1 MFKRVQFKELEARLS
16 EPRNKI
22 QVVSGPRQVGKSTM
36 VKQVLQ
42 TITIPYMFVSADNVD
57 HTHAAWIG
65 ETWAT
70 ARARM
75 KVAQAEEYLLV
86 IDEVHKIDNW
96 SEAVKKEWDE
106 DCFNDLN
113 MKVVILG
120 SSRLLIKDG
129 LTESLAGRYELIRM
143 PHWCFAEMHEA
154 FNLDVDQYIYYG
166 GYPGGAMYIKD
177 ERRWRKYIKDSIVA
191 PAIEKDVLRTKVI
204 YKPALMKQL
213 FELGCAYSS
222 EELSLNKMLGQLQD
236 AGNVT
241 TLAGYLTTLDE
252 SRLLCGLN
260 KYASDNARKYNSVP
274 KLMVYNTALFSVQ
287 SGMTFN
293 KAYTT
298 PKLWGRWVQSGMTFN
313 KAYTTP
319 KLWGR
324 WVESAVGAYLLNQ
337 ADEYDYKLYYWRE
350 REDEVDF
357 IIEYNKRCI
366 AIEVKSGRR
375 TSNEGLSVFRDK
387 FHPIQSFVVGS
398 GGIPLGEF
406 LSWNIGRL
414 LDNL

>member
-1 MFKRVQFKELEARLS
+1 MFKRVQLSELESRLS
-16 EPRNKI
+16 ESRNKI
-22 QVVSGPRQVGKSTM
+22 QVISGPRQVGKSTM

-42 TITIPYMFVSADNVD
+42 EIDIPYMLVSADNVN
-57 HTHAAWIG
+57 HTNTAWID
-65 ETWAT
+65 ESWAT

-75 KVAQAEEYLLV
+75 KVVQAKEYLLV

-106 DCFNDLN
+106 DTFNDLN

-120 SSRLLIKDG
+120 SSRLLLQDG

-143 PHWCFAEMHEA
+143 PHWSYSEMHEA
-154 FNLDVDQYIYYG
+154 FDLDIDQYIYYG
-166 GYPGGAMYIKD
+166 GYPGGAMYIDD
-177 ERRWRKYIKDSIVA
+177 ERRWRRYIKDSIVA

-213 FELGCAYSS
+213 FELGCAYSG

-241 TLAGYLTTLDE
+241 TLASYLTTLDE

-274 KLMVYNTALFSVQ
+274 KLMTYNTALFSVQ
-287 SGMTFN
+287 SGMSFS

-298 PKLWGRWVQSGMTFN
+298 PKS
-313 KAYTTP
+313 
-319 KLWGR
+319 WGR
-324 WVESAVGAYLLNQ
+324 WVESAVGAHLLNQ

-357 IIEYNKRCI
+357 VIEYDKKCI

-375 TSNEGLSVFRDK
+375 TTNNGLALFRER
-387 FHPIQSFVVGS
+387 FHPVHSFVVGS
-398 GGIPLGEF
+398 GGIPIDEF
-406 LSWNIGRL
+406 LTCDIGRL
-414 LDNL
+414 L

>member
-1 MFKRVQFKELEARLS
+1 MFKRVYYKELESRLS

-22 QVVSGPRQVGKSTM
+22 QVISGPRQVGKSTM

-42 TITIPYMFVSADNVD
+42 ETDIPYMLVSADNVD
-57 HTHAAWIG
+57 HTNTAWIG
-65 ETWAT
+65 ESWDT

-75 KVAQAEEYLLV
+75 KVTQASEYLLV

-106 DCFNDLN
+106 DTFHDLHL
-113 MKVVILG
+113 KVVILG
-120 SSRLLIKDG
+120 SSRLLMKDG

-143 PHWCFAEMHEA
+143 PHWSYKEMHDA
-154 FNLDVDQYIYYG
+154 FNLDIDQYIYFG
-166 GYPGGAMYIKD
+166 GYPGGAMYIND
-177 ERRWRKYIKDSIVA
+177 ERRWRKYIKDSIAA
-191 PAIEKDVLRTKVI
+191 PAIEKDVLRTKVV
-204 YKPALMKQL
+204 YKPVLMKQL

-241 TLAGYLTTLDE
+241 TLANYLTTLDE

-287 SGMTFN
+287 SGMTFD

-298 PKLWGRWVQSGMTFN
+298 RKS
-313 KAYTTP
+313 
-319 KLWGR
+319 WGR

-366 AIEVKSGRR
+366 AIEVKSGKR
-375 TSNEGLSVFRDK
+375 TSNNGLAIFREK
-387 FHPIQSFVVGS
+387 FQPVQSFVVGS
-398 GGIPLGEF
+398 GGVPIEEF
-406 LSWNIGRL
+406 LTWNMGNL
-414 LDNL
+414 LEI

>member
-1 MFKRVQFKELEARLS
+1 
-16 EPRNKI
+16 
-22 QVVSGPRQVGKSTM
+22 
-36 VKQVLQ
+36 
-42 TITIPYMFVSADNVD
+42 
-57 HTHAAWIG
+57 
-65 ETWAT
+65 
-70 ARARM
+70 
-75 KVAQAEEYLLV
+75 
-86 IDEVHKIDNW
+86 
-96 SEAVKKEWDE
+96 
-106 DCFNDLN
+106 
-113 MKVVILG
+113 
-120 SSRLLIKDG
+120 
-129 LTESLAGRYELIRM
+129 
-143 PHWCFAEMHEA
+143 MHEA
-154 FNLDVDQYIYYG
+154 FNLDVDQYIYFG

-241 TLAGYLTTLDE
+241 TLASYLTTLDE

-260 KYASDNARKYNSVP
+260 KYTSDNARKYNFVP

-298 PKLWGRWVQSGMTFN
+298 PI
-313 KAYTTP
+313 
-319 KLWGR
+319 LWGR
-324 WVESAVGAYLLNQ
+324 WVESAVGTHLLTQ

-350 REDEVDF
+350 RDNEVDF
-357 IIEYNKRCI
+357 IIDYNRQCI

-375 TSNEGLSVFRDK
+375 TTNEGLGVFRDK

-398 GGIPLGEF
+398 GGVPINEF
-406 LSWNIGRL
+406 LTWDIGRL
-414 LDNL
+414 LDDI

>member
-1 MFKRVQFKELEARLS
+1 MFKRAQFTELKARLS
-16 EPRNKI
+16 EPRSKI

-42 TITIPYMFVSADNVD
+42 ETDIPYMFVSADNID
-57 HTHAAWIG
+57 YAHTAWIR

-75 KVAQAEEYLLV
+75 KVTQAGEYLLV

-106 DCFNDLN
+106 DSFNDLN

-120 SSRLLIKDG
+120 SSRLLLKDG

-143 PHWCFAEMHEA
+143 PHWSFAEMHEA
-154 FNLDVDQYIYYG
+154 FNLDVDQYIYFG

-241 TLAGYLTTLDE
+241 TLASYLTTLDE

-274 KLMVYNTALFSVQ
+274 KLMVYNAALFSVQ

-298 PKLWGRWVQSGMTFN
+298 PKLWGRWV
-313 KAYTTP
+313 
-319 KLWGR
+319 
-324 WVESAVGAYLLNQ
+324 ESSVGAYLLNQ

-357 IIEYNKRCI
+357 IIEYDKRCI

-387 FHPIQSFVVGS
+387 FHPVQSFIVGS
-398 GGIPLGEF
+398 GGIPIDEF
-406 LSWNIGRL
+406 LSWDIGRL
-414 LDNL
+414 PLFE

>member
-1 MFKRVQFKELEARLS
+1 MFKRVQIIELKQRIS

-22 QVVSGPRQVGKSTM
+22 QVISGPRQVGKSTM
-36 VKQVLQ
+36 VKQALLD
-42 TITIPYMFVSADNVD
+42 ITIPYMFVSADNVD
-57 HTHAAWIG
+57 HTNTTWIG
-65 ETWAT
+65 EMWAT

-75 KVAQAEEYLLV
+75 KAAKDEEYLLV
-86 IDEVHKIDNW
+86 IDEVHKLDNW
-96 SEAVKKEWDE
+96 SEAVKKEWD
-106 DCFNDLN
+106 DDTFNDLN

-120 SSRLLIKDG
+120 SSRLLLKDG

-143 PHWCFAEMHEA
+143 PHWSYSEMHEA
-154 FNLDVDQYIYYG
+154 FGVDIGQYIYFG
-166 GYPGGAMYIKD
+166 GYPGGAMYIND
-177 ERRWRKYIKDSIVA
+177 ERRWRRYIKDSIVA
-191 PAIEKDVLRTKVI
+191 PAIERDVLQTKTV

-222 EELSLNKMLGQLQD
+222 EELSLNKMVGQLQD

-252 SRLLCGLN
+252 SRLLCGMM

-287 SGMTFN
+287 SGVNFR
-293 KAYTT
+293 KA
-298 PKLWGRWVQSGMTFN
+298 F
-313 KAYTTP
+313 TTP

-324 WVESAVGAYLLNQ
+324 WVESAVGAHLLNQ

-357 IIEYNKRCI
+357 IIDYNRQCI

-375 TSNEGLSVFRDK
+375 TGNEGLAVFRER
-387 FHPIQSFVVGS
+387 FHPVQSFIVGS
-398 GGIPLGEF
+398 GGVPFEEF
-406 LSWNIGRL
+406 LTWNIGDL
-414 LDNL
+414 LE

>member
-1 MFKRVQFKELEARLS
+1 MFKRVQLAELESRLS
-16 EPRNKI
+16 ESRNKI
-22 QVVSGPRQVGKSTM
+22 QVISGPRQVGKSTM

-42 TITIPYMFVSADNVD
+42 ETDIPYMLVSADNVD
-57 HTHAAWIG
+57 HTNTAWIG
-65 ETWAT
+65 ESWAT

-75 KVAQAEEYLLV
+75 KVAQVKEYLLV
-86 IDEVHKIDNW
+86 IDEVHKINNW

-106 DCFNDLN
+106 DTFSDLN

-120 SSRLLIKDG
+120 SSRLLLKDG

-143 PHWCFAEMHEA
+143 PHWSYSEMHEA
-154 FNLDVDQYIYYG
+154 FNLDIDQYIYYG
-166 GYPGGAMYIKD
+166 GYPGGAMYIDD
-177 ERRWRKYIKDSIVA
+177 ERRWRRYIKDSIVA

-287 SGMTFN
+287 SGMSFS

-298 PKLWGRWVQSGMTFN
+298 PKS
-313 KAYTTP
+313 
-319 KLWGR
+319 WGR
-324 WVESAVGAYLLNQ
+324 WVESAVGAHLLNL

-357 IIEYNKRCI
+357 IIEYDRKCI
-366 AIEVKSGRR
+366 AIEVKSWRR
-375 TSNEGLSVFRDK
+375 TTNNGLALFRER
-387 FHPIQSFVVGS
+387 FHPVHSFVVGS
-398 GGIPLGEF
+398 GGIPIDEF
-406 LSWNIGRL
+406 LTWDIGRL
-414 LDNL
+414 L

>member
-1 MFKRVQFKELEARLS
+1 MYKRTQFRELESRIA
-16 EPRNKI
+16 ETRNKI

-42 TITIPYMFVSADNVD
+42 ETSIPYMFVSADNVD
-57 HTHAAWIG
+57 HANTTWIG
-65 ETWAT
+65 EMWET

-75 KVAQAEEYLLV
+75 KVAQTKEFLLV

-106 DCFNDLN
+106 DTFNDLN
-113 MKVVILG
+113 LKVVILG
-120 SSRLLIKDG
+120 SSRLLLKDG

-143 PHWCFAEMHEA
+143 PHWSFAEMHEA
-154 FNLDVDQYIYYG
+154 FDIDVDQYIYHG

-213 FELGCAYSS
+213 FELGCAYSG

-241 TLAGYLTTLDE
+241 TLASYLTTLDE
-252 SRLLCGLN
+252 SRLLCGLK

-287 SGMTFN
+287 SGMTFQ
-293 KAYTT
+293 KAY
-298 PKLWGRWVQSGMTFN
+298 
-313 KAYTTP
+313 ATP

-324 WVESAVGAYLLNQ
+324 WVESIIGAHLLNQ
-337 ADEYDYKLYYWRE
+337 ADEYDYRLYYWRV
-350 REDEVDF
+350 RGDEVDF
-357 IIEYNKRCI
+357 IIEYNRQCI

-375 TSNEGLSVFRDK
+375 TSNNGLALFQEQ
-387 FHPIQSFVVGS
+387 FHPVHSFVVGS
-398 GGIPLGEF
+398 GGVPIDEF
-406 LSWNIGRL
+406 LRWDIGNL
-414 LDNL
+414 LD

>member
-1 MFKRVQFKELEARLS
+1 MYKRTQFRELESRIA
-16 EPRNKI
+16 ETRNKI
-22 QVVSGPRQVGKSTM
+22 QVISGPRQVGKSTM

-42 TITIPYMFVSADNVD
+42 ETSIPYMFVSADNVD
-57 HTHAAWIG
+57 QTNTAWIG
-65 ETWAT
+65 EIWAT

-75 KVAQAEEYLLV
+75 KVVQAKEYLLV

-106 DCFNDLN
+106 DTFNDLN
-113 MKVVILG
+113 LKVVILG
-120 SSRLLIKDG
+120 SSRLLLKDG

-143 PHWCFAEMHEA
+143 PHWSFAEMHEA
-154 FNLDVDQYIYYG
+154 FDIDVDQYIYYG

-213 FELGCAYSS
+213 FELGCAYSG

-241 TLAGYLTTLDE
+241 TLASYLTTLDE
-252 SRLLCGLN
+252 SRLLCGLK

-287 SGMTFN
+287 SGMTFQ
-293 KAYTT
+293 KAY
-298 PKLWGRWVQSGMTFN
+298 
-313 KAYTTP
+313 ATP

-324 WVESAVGAYLLNQ
+324 WVESIIGAHLLNQ
-337 ADEYDYKLYYWRE
+337 ADEYDYRLYYWRV
-350 REDEVDF
+350 RGDEVDF
-357 IIEYNKRCI
+357 IIEYNRQCI

-375 TSNEGLSVFRDK
+375 TSNNGLALFQEQ
-387 FHPIQSFVVGS
+387 FHPVHSFVVGS
-398 GGIPLGEF
+398 GGVPIDEF
-406 LSWNIGRL
+406 LRWDIGNL
-414 LDNL
+414 LD